1 MTTRNIKI
9 GTDDFA
15 KLLLESTVFVDK
27 SLFIKE
33 FLEDNS
39 DVVLITRPRRWGKSL
54 NMDMLGRF
62 LAIEVDA
69 QGVPLPQGSSLNHKL
84 FAGGQVEVGL
94 GDTKLLSPLKISS
107 CSESMKFQGQFPVIS
122 LGFKDV
128 KGSSYQEIE
137 EGIKKQVTNLYIKH
151 RYLKQYIQVEGGLL
165 EGTQKEQLRHYFNG
179 KLSQE
184 DLKDSLRFLER
195 TPLQPFRQA
204 CLCAHR

>member
-69 QGVPLPQGSSLNHKL
+69 QGFPLPQGSSINHKL
-84 FAGGQVEVGL
+84 FSGGEVDLGL
-94 GDTKLLSPLKISS
+94 ATGQSKRLSALKIAQDQ
-107 CSESMKFQGQFPVIS
+107 ELMATYQGQFPVIS

-128 KGSSYQEIE
+128 KGRSYQE
-137 EGIKKQVTNLYIKH
+137 
-151 RYLKQYIQVEGGLL
+151 R
-165 EGTQKEQLRHYFNG
+165 R
-179 KLSQE
+179 
-184 DLKDSLRFLER
+184 
-195 TPLQPFRQA
+195 
-204 CLCAHR
+204 